1 MSISTVMYVWWL
13 VVIKWVSSDL
23 YTFLFA
29 GTLSLADDILKTMKE
44 SGCLDLDYM
53 L

>member
-1 MSISTVMYVWWL
+1 MYVWWL
-13 VVIKWVSSDL
+13 VVIMWVSSA
-23 YTFLFA
+23 FLFA

-44 SGCLDLDYM
+44 SDVDRDLDYM